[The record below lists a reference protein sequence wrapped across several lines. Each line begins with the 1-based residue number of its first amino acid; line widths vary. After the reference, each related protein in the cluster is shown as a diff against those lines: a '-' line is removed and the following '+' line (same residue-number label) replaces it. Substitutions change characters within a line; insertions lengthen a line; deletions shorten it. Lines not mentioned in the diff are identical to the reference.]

1 MLSDLFGLRNREQML
16 QFIFASTQGNA
27 KEIADF
33 YKRRS
38 VYGHRLTSGA
48 GTSVSRKPWRQDF
61 RPA

>member
-48 GTSVSRKPWRQDF
+48 GTSVSRKPWM
-61 RPA
+61 